1 MQQSNVRASHI
12 KRSGSTWSFNVCREM
27 GAHVARSS
35 KRKLFSDYRGDTDL
49 IIRDLSKT
57 DRQDNTRTVAVIKSH
72 SPGIK
77 TRNWAGQG
85 KIKNICTIRD
95 PRDCF
100 ASYERFWPKENGES
114 IESRIEDFRSWLELA
129 DGFSNDGY
137 SLLIRY
143 EDMIANSL
151 EQIRRISDYL
161 GIRCSE
167 DLLKEIATSTGVEAG
182 QAIIDRMV
190 AGKSGNERVFNPV
203 TQLHENHLNGGE
215 IGRWRND
222 LPAEIQEKVHTAFLP
237 WLIKFGYVDG
247 DESGNN
253 PSSFDAKFAKK
264 SPQSVKRDHRPGR
277 LPVSCQCCRS
287 PADWF
292 GATDFSKSCED
303 HKKKVFAERDI
314 EVDYYRCNSCGFLFT
329 PFINDWSAERLK
341 REIYNDDY
349 LQVDPDYVSLRP
361 KNNAELISRLF
372 GQHRQSLAL
381 LDYGGG
387 SGELARQLRLSGFV
401 GAKSYDPFY
410 DTDERPLGRF
420 DVVTAFEVIE
430 HVPEPHTVFGTV
442 ASLLKEDS
450 LFLFSTLLQPKDIEK
465 VGVGWWYVAPRNGH
479 VSLHTFTSLKIVA
492 AQYGLK
498 FGRISQGLHVACK
511 EIPEFAAQSFKTKK
525 AS

>member
-1 MQQSNVRASHI
+1 MRHICDIITLANLNRWKVHPQAEGVLRVSYGLSGGHWLSGVIRPKVSLRMPSRSPRPRA
-12 KRSGSTWSFNVCREM
+12 
-27 GAHVARSS
+27 ALRSS

-287 PADWF
+287 ITIA
-292 GATDFSKSCED
+292 AIR
-303 HKKKVFAERDI
+303 A
-314 EVDYYRCNSCGFLFT
+314 GF
-329 PFINDWSAERLK
+329 
-341 REIYNDDY
+341 Y
-349 LQVDPDYVSLRP
+349 SLPSSTIGRP
-361 KNNAELISRLF
+361 S
-372 GQHRQSLAL
+372 
-381 LDYGGG
+381 D
-387 SGELARQLRLSGFV
+387 
-401 GAKSYDPFY
+401 
-410 DTDERPLGRF
+410 
-420 DVVTAFEVIE
+420 
-430 HVPEPHTVFGTV
+430 
-442 ASLLKEDS
+442 
-450 LFLFSTLLQPKDIEK
+450 
-465 VGVGWWYVAPRNGH
+465 
-479 VSLHTFTSLKIVA
+479 
-492 AQYGLK
+492 
-498 FGRISQGLHVACK
+498 
-511 EIPEFAAQSFKTKK
+511 
-525 AS
+525 